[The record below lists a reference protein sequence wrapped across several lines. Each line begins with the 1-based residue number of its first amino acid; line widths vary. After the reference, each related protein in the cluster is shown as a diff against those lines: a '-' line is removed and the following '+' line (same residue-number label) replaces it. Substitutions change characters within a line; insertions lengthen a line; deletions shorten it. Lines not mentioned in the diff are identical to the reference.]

1 MGRQLFALISQSWLF
16 ALVWVRAQEAIAR
29 ECKYLTIDAL
39 PSSRP
44 IVERLG
50 FELLSMTI
58 PYEFDGKTL

>member
-1 MGRQLFALISQSWLF
+1 LF
-16 ALVWVRAQEAIAR
+16 ALVWARAQEAIAR